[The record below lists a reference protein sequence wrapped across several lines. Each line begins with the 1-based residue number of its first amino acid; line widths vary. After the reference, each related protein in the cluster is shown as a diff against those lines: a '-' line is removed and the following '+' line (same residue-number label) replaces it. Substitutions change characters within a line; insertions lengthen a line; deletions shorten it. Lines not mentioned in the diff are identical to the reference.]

1 MKLVTNELM
10 CDAPKFRGRQ
20 NVVFDQE
27 ARLAEEEANRK
38 PVYEDK
44 PIIAREWD
52 SKTAAETAKE
62 VCTFLTHSLL
72 VWNTPRP
79 TLHG

>member
-1 MKLVTNELM
+1 MTSELM

-20 NVVFDQE
+20 TTFLDQE

-62 VCTFLTHSLL
+62 VCTFLTHRPL
-72 VWNTPRP
+72 VWNAPRL